1 MKKKKPLER
10 KKFKAK
16 DAISNISVVDNSL
29 KEPMTEPM
37 DITMEKPFGP
47 FLMQAMLPP
56 SILKKMLKITNDIT
70 KSSEKQN
77 WGHALAGQV
86 TDEPVIPNELLK
98 EEGLYD
104 FFNMLGKHYVD
115 QSCEIHGVE
124 LKMNQ
129 PRVLTDITSMW
140 IVNQKQNEYN
150 PVHHHTN
157 ATLSSEFYL
166 KIPKYKKRAIPY
178 KKDQDGSIEFIY
190 SADQEEHVGFSKGCY
205 MTSPIVGQLFMFP
218 SYLLHTVYP
227 FLGRGERRSVSMN
240 IIHQIV
246 DNDEYEQS
254 IKRQIDEKEDKTQKE
269 LEEIKKQLKVLS
281 SKVK

>member
-1 MKKKKPLER
+1 
-10 KKFKAK
+10 
-16 DAISNISVVDNSL
+16 
-29 KEPMTEPM
+29 
-37 DITMEKPFGP
+37 
-47 FLMQAMLPP
+47 
-56 SILKKMLKITNDIT
+56 
-70 KSSEKQN
+70 
-77 WGHALAGQV
+77 
-86 TDEPVIPNELLK
+86 
-98 EEGLYD
+98 
-104 FFNMLGKHYVD
+104 
-115 QSCEIHGVE
+115 
-124 LKMNQ
+124 
-129 PRVLTDITSMW
+129 MW

-157 ATLSSEFYL
+157 ASISSVFYL

-240 IIHQIV
+240 IVHQIV
-246 DNDEYEQS
+246 ESDEYEQS
-254 IKRQIDEKEDKTQKE
+254 IKRQMVERENKTQKE